1 MLLTVF
7 AETLVAVMVDFQSRF
22 RLYGHGYT
30 APAVKYPVATF
41 RELYHEQ
48 APLLFKRRPKGKKK
62 KKKKKKNASVVETQ
76 SSQIRFKLLFVLNKP
91 ELL

>member
-7 AETLVAVMVDFQSRF
+7 VETLVAVMVDFQSRF

-30 APAVKYPVATF
+30 APEVKYPVATF

-62 KKKKKKNASVVETQ
+62 KKKASVVETQ
-76 SSQIRFKLLFVLNKP
+76 SSDQVQITVCFK
-91 ELL
+91 